1 MIWWFHIQN
10 RPIQLDEV
18 YAWFTASVCAC
29 VSMGVFSYANC
40 SMLAWTAQI
49 SFLQFCAFFMC
60 DRHTH
65 FLHQWNRIHADDATY
80 NYCRIIAECNRIWT
94 RAFGIMKSRFA
105 APKSKHALDV
115 WSTLTDHNFL
125 LILHQLLRYVFLY
138 VFFFQASAEKTHTH
152 LPFSR
157 DTFFHFNCSLQTSQ
171 NIRLIAT

>member
-1 MIWWFHIQN
+1 M
-10 RPIQLDEV
+10 

-29 VSMGVFSYANC
+29 VSMGVFSYANS
-40 SMLAWTAQI
+40 SMLAWTA

-94 RAFGIMKSRFA
+94 RAFVIMKSRFA

-138 VFFFQASAEKTHTH
+138 VFFLQASAEKTHTH